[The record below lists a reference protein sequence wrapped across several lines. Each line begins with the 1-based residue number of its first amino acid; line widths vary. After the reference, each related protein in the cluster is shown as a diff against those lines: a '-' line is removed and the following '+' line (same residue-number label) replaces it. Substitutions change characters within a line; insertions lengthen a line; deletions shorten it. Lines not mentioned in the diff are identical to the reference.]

1 MKRRICDICNSLMK
15 MTLAAVDRVWGVEL
29 GFAVQA
35 VEQPHC
41 ICSSGSRSCKKLK
54 KEMHQQDTAILT
66 KIQVMY
72 PHICSFHEE
81 IQMKKSQ

>member
-41 ICSSGSRSCKKLK
+41 ICSSGSRSCKK
-54 KEMHQQDTAILT
+54 
-66 KIQVMY
+66 V
-72 PHICSFHEE
+72 EE
-81 IQMKKSQ
+81 RNASTRYCYTNQNTGHVPSHMQFP